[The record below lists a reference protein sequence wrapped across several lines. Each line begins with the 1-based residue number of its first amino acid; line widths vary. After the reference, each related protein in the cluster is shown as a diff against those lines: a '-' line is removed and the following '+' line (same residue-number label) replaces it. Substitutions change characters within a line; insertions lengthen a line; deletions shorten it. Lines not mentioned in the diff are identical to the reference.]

1 MSTEQDIANLMDVVK
16 DAMASVAR
24 SVLEA
29 KRDGNIS
36 MMEYIMIV
44 ANGSVQV
51 APIVGAIQALSDE
64 SLEEIIDALANS
76 DIIIKS

>member
-1 MSTEQDIANLMDVVK
+1 MITDQEIANLMDVVK
-16 DAMASVAR
+16 DALADVAK

-44 ANGSVQV
+44 ANGSVKV
-51 APIVGAIQALSDE
+51 APIVGAIQSLSNE
-64 SLEEIIDALANS
+64 SLEKIIDALANS
-76 DIIIKS
+76 DIVIKE